1 MKKLFF
7 ALLFIS
13 TIANAQYKIKGT
25 LNPTEKYSWILL
37 YKIEGAR
44 QVFVKNTTIKK
55 ETKKINGKDTT
66 VGVFEFVLPADAKK
80 GSYRVTYD
88 MRNNKF
94 ADFLF
99 NKEDVSFTFNPKFP
113 EETISF
119 NQSKENKL
127 FQNYLN
133 AIANEQ
139 KKTDSLQVSY
149 IKAPKESTKQLYKSS
164 LSKLKN
170 IQASFND
177 SSKGTLANS
186 FIKATNRYNS
196 PKIASNAKE
205 YYNSIINH
213 FFDNVDFNSKD
224 LYNSAFLVDR
234 ISDYVF
240 YINYSDDKKTQA
252 SLHKKAIAKTLS
264 LIKDPIFK
272 RDVIEFLIAQFKSA
286 KQVNMIDYLFATYY
300 NKLPKGLQNNEFKT
314 STLDDLKSEVGRIA
328 PDFSW
333 TENGKTQKLST
344 LKDGKN
350 YILVF
355 WSTGCGHC
363 LREIPVLY
371 EKTKNLKNIKV
382 VSFALERDD
391 LDWNKFKT
399 KLKGWHNAIGLNK
412 WENKIARTYQINSTP
427 TYIILNADK
436 KIIAKPEHLKDV
448 DEFIKLLE

>member
-7 ALLFIS
+7 AFLFLS

-25 LNPTEKYSWILL
+25 LNPTEKYTWILL

-44 QVFVKNTTIKK
+44 QVFIKNTTIKQELK
-55 ETKKINGKDTT
+55 TINGTSMP
-66 VGVFEFVLPADAKK
+66 VGYFEFDLPADAKK
-80 GSYRVTYD
+80 GMYRVTYD

-99 NKEDVSFTFNPKFP
+99 NKENVSFTFNPKFP

-119 NQSKENKL
+119 SESKENRL
-127 FQNYLN
+127 FQDYLT
-133 AIANEQ
+133 AISNEQ
-139 KKTDSLQVSY
+139 KKTDSLQVAY
-149 IKAPKESTKQLYKSS
+149 IKTPEEKTKGLYASS
-164 LSKLKN
+164 LKRLKN
-170 IQASFND
+170 IQTTFDKN
-177 SSKGTLANS
+177 SKGTLANS

-196 PKIASNAKE
+196 PVISSNARD
-205 YYNSIINH
+205 YYDALINH
-213 FFDNVDFNSKD
+213 FFDNINFEDKD

-240 YINYSDDKKTQA
+240 YMNYSDDAKTQE
-252 SLHKKAIAKTLS
+252 SLHKKSIAKSLS
-264 LIKDPIFK
+264 LIKNPIFK
-272 RDVIEFLIAQFKSA
+272 RDVIEFLITQFKA
-286 KQVNMIDYLFATYY
+286 GKKVAMVDYLFPTYY
-300 NKLPKGLQNNEFKT
+300 DKLPAGIKNKEFKT
-314 STLDDLKSEVGRIA
+314 KTLGDLKAEVGRIA

-344 LKDGKN
+344 LNDGEN

-355 WSTGCGHC
+355 WSTGCSHC

-371 EKTKNLKNIKV
+371 EKTKGLKNIKV

-391 LDWNKFKT
+391 LDWNNFKT

-412 WENKIARTYQINSTP
+412 WENKVARTYQINSTP

-448 DEFIKLLE
+448 EEFIKLLK

>member
-7 ALLFIS
+7 AFLFIS
-13 TIANAQYKIKGT
+13 TIVNAQYKIKGT
-25 LNPTEKYSWILL
+25 LNPTEKYTWILL

-44 QVFVKNTTIKK
+44 QVFIKNTSIKQELK
-55 ETKKINGKDTT
+55 IINGAKVTL
-66 VGVFEFVLPADAKK
+66 GHFEFDLPSDAKK
-80 GSYRVTYD
+80 GMYRVTYD

-99 NKEDVSFTFNPKFP
+99 NKENVSFTFNPKFP

-119 NQSKENKL
+119 SQSKENKL
-127 FQNYLN
+127 FQNYLT
-133 AIANEQ
+133 AISNEQ
-139 KKTDSLQVSY
+139 KKTDSLQISY
-149 IKAPKESTKQLYKSS
+149 IKAPQEKTKGLYKSS
-164 LSKLKN
+164 LEKLKV
-170 IQASFND
+170 IQSKFNN
-177 SSKGTLANS
+177 SSNGTLANS
-186 FIKATNRYNS
+186 FIKATNRYNLPEIS
-196 PKIASNAKE
+196 PNAKN
-205 YYNSIINH
+205 YYKAIVSH
-213 FFDNVDFNSKD
+213 FFDNIDFNNKD

-240 YINYSDDKKTQA
+240 YLNYSNDAKTQE
-252 SLHKKAIAKTLS
+252 SLHKKAISKSLS

-272 RDVIEFLIAQFKSA
+272 RDVIEFLIAQFKAGKKVSM
-286 KQVNMIDYLFATYY
+286 VDYLLANYY
-300 NKLPKGLQNNEFKT
+300 NKLTQDKHTIEFK
-314 STLDDLKSEVGRIA
+314 SKVLEELKAEVGRIA

-333 TENGKTQKLST
+333 TEKGKTQKLST

-371 EKTKNLKNIKV
+371 EKTKGLKNIKV

-391 LDWNKFKT
+391 LDWNNFKT

-448 DEFIKLLE
+448 EEFIKLLK